1 MSNKMWRPCLS
12 LFRKLNRVNSPL
24 RSTNRKK
31 QPLASLRQHISHL
44 WRSASAVPGTLR
56 EYVRFRRQWKDLKD
70 KLPDGDGHPVLVLPG
85 MLSGDFFY
93 KNFRRHIED
102 KGYKAHAWNNGVNM
116 GLSKQTAAHLKKR
129 LEEVYEQNGHQ
140 KVTLI
145 GHSLGGIYARE
156 LAREFPEMVRG
167 VITMGSPIGGMSG
180 GDAIPDLLRRIF
192 NRFSGTSEWQN
203 NTELD
208 QRGLTP
214 PPVPVTA
221 IYSKDDPIIK
231 WQACLNPACETAENI
246 EVSTTHVGLTFA
258 PSSLVAIFDR
268 LAQKEGDWKRF
279 EPGSYKHLAKFRP
292 APKDEELPKNP
303 GWTREKAVMK
313 GLFGR

>member
-1 MSNKMWRPCLS
+1 MA
-12 LFRKLNRVNSPL
+12 
-24 RSTNRKK
+24 T
-31 QPLASLRQHISHL
+31 LRQHISHL

-56 EYVRFRRQWKDLKD
+56 EYVRFRRQWGDLKD

-85 MLSGDFFY
+85 MLSGDWFY

-102 KGYKAHAWNNGVNM
+102 KGYKAHPWNNGVNM
-116 GLSKQTAAHLKKR
+116 GLSRQTAAHLKKR
-129 LEEVYEQNGHQ
+129 LEEVFDKSGGQ

-156 LAREFPEMVRG
+156 LAREFPEMVRD
-167 VITMGSPIGGMSG
+167 VITMGSPFGSMTG

-192 NRFSGTSEWQN
+192 NRFTANPEWEN
-203 NTELD
+203 NAEID

-214 PPVPVTA
+214 PPVPATS

-231 WQACLNPACETAENI
+231 WQACLNPAAEGCENI

-258 PSSLVAIFDR
+258 PPSLVAIFDR

-279 EPGSYKHLAKFRP
+279 DAEAYKKIATYRP
-292 APKDEELPKNP
+292 TPKPEELPKNP
-303 GWTREKAVMK
+303 GWTAEKAVMK
-313 GLFGR
+313 GLFGKP